1 MPTIVPHPIHYEAR
15 GVDGPMPKFVKVCRV
30 EEIPPGQ
37 VRMVEAD
44 GTKIAL
50 CHQAGQFHALSN
62 FCPHLTG
69 NLGEGTLE
77 EDLLVCPEHGWR
89 FKVTTGRCVTM
100 RGQSAHVFPV
110 RIEGDWVLV
119 GV

>member
-1 MPTIVPHPIHYEAR
+1 MPE
-15 GVDGPMPKFVKVCRV
+15 FVRVMRV
-30 EEIPPGQ
+30 EELPLGE
-37 VRMVEAD
+37 VRMAEAD
-44 GTKIAL
+44 RTKVAL
-50 CHQAGQFHALSN
+50 CNYDGTIHALSN

-89 FKVTTGRCVTM
+89 FKVTTGRCVTI
-100 RGQSAHVFPV
+100 RGQSAHTFPV
-110 RIEGDWVLV
+110 EIRDGWIFV